1 MNLEIHLKGEFKKD
15 EKAKDKFEKLLEEI
29 KGLLLWYQI
38 DNTYK
43 EVKAK

>member
-1 MNLEIHLKGEFKKD
+1 MKVEINLKGEFKN
-15 EKAKDKFEKLLEEI
+15 EKEKDKFEKLLEEI

-38 DNTYK
+38 NNTYM